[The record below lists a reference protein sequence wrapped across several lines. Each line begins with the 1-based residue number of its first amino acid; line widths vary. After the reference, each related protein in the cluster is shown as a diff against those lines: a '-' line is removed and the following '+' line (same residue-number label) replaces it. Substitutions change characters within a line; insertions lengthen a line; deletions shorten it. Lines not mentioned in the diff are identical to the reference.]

1 MKNVIS
7 IIALL
12 LTLTA
17 FGQSNAVVTN
27 NMTGEMI
34 QRASNS
40 HLSSFGSSATFFNPK
55 RKVEGSVHLFSEW
68 NNRGVIIT
76 NEGQK
81 FGLNNININ
90 IERNTFEAK
99 ISQDTLFTFNFNNI
113 DRFVINNRVFKN
125 FYYGNDNRIFELIY
139 ESKDVTIMKGYRVQ
153 LVEGSANPMVNRKND
168 KYVQK
173 SSIFV
178 KRGSKIENFKLNKK
192 KILDLFNDPEKVKKI
207 ESYANSNKLS
217 FKKEEDV
224 KKILSLGLQ
233 K

>member
-1 MKNVIS
+1 MKNLIS
-7 IIALL
+7 VIALL
-12 LTLTA
+12 FTLIS

-55 RKVEGSVHLFSEW
+55 RNVEGSVHLFPEW

-125 FYYGNDNRIFELIY
+125 FYYSNDNRIFELIY
-139 ESKDVTIMKGYRVQ
+139 ESKDVTIMKGHRVQ

-173 SSIFV
+173 SSMFV

-192 KILDLFNDPEKVKKI
+192 KVLGLFNDSEKIKKI
-207 ESYANSNKLS
+207 EDYADSNRLS
-217 FKKEEDV
+217 FKKAEDV

-233 K
+233 Q